1 MVNFVK
7 VKRPLIVIL
16 QAYIPSYRVKFFEE
30 LIAKAHSVGIDIV
43 VAAGEPSGNMA
54 HRKDSVQPPFVV
66 PVKQKELKAFG
77 RRVALRL
84 WPRIAR
90 HADLVVLE
98 QARRNLDIYRLL
110 VPKRLRRTNIALW
123 GHGGDYAGSVGSL
136 DEFLR
141 RILTRESDW
150 FFAYTSEG
158 IRSVL
163 RQGVDAKRAT
173 ELKNSTD
180 TTQLLK
186 DLEAVNGSKR
196 AAYRRL
202 HSLGD
207 KTAVYVG
214 GLDAGKRINMLIE
227 AGAEI
232 VKHVPEFKLIIA
244 GDGSSKTA
252 VQEAAAR
259 YPWLL
264 YAGAVTGEE
273 KALILSSAAI
283 LTIPGSIGLVAVDSL
298 IAGVPIVTTD
308 DNRHGPEFAYL
319 DPGKTVE
326 VSACNTAA
334 YATAVISVMN
344 DRARLEAMRD
354 SCIAASRGYSIEHM
368 ADNFLG
374 GIREFLS
381 AGGRRA

>member
-1 MVNFVK
+1 MK

-16 QAYIPSYRVKFFEE
+16 QAYVPSYRVKFFEE
-30 LIAKAHSVGIDIV
+30 LIAKAHRVGIDIV
-43 VAAGEPSGNMA
+43 VAAGAPSGYMA

-66 PVKQKELKAFG
+66 PIMQKELKAFG

-84 WPRIAR
+84 WPRVAR

-110 VPKRLRRTNIALW
+110 VPKPLRRTNIALW
-123 GHGGDYAGSVGSL
+123 GHGADYAGSMGSL
-136 DEFLR
+136 DKFLR

-158 IRSVL
+158 IKSVL
-163 RQGVDAKRAT
+163 RQGVDATRAT

-180 TTQLLK
+180 TTELLK
-186 DLEAVNGSKR
+186 DLAAVNGSKR

-207 KTAVYVG
+207 KTAAYVG
-214 GLDAGKRINMLIE
+214 GLDAGKRISMLLE

-232 VKHVPEFKLIIA
+232 AKQVPEFKLIIA
-244 GDGSSKTA
+244 GDGSSRTA
-252 VQEAAAR
+252 VEEAAAQ

-264 YAGAVTGEE
+264 YAGAVTGED

-298 IAGVPIVTTD
+298 IAGVPILTTN

-326 VSACNTAA
+326 VATSNTAA
-334 YATAVISVMN
+334 YATAVISLLN
-344 DRARLEAMRD
+344 DSARLEAM
-354 SCIAASRGYSIEHM
+354 SEACVAASDGYSIEHM
-368 ADNFLG
+368 ADNFLH
-374 GIREFLS
+374 GIRQFLS
-381 AGGRRA
+381 VRG